1 MWIAQDL
8 VDLYIHEK
16 TLQLIYN
23 DYELSSEQI
32 LIKERSFC
40 IHYQNI
46 DMLMIQIFKVLNNMT
61 DNVYNDLFA
70 RNIHDVNL

>member
-40 IHYQNI
+40 IRYQNI
-46 DMLMIQIFKVLNNMT
+46 DMLMIQIFKVLNNMI

-70 RNIHDVNL
+70 RNSHDVNL